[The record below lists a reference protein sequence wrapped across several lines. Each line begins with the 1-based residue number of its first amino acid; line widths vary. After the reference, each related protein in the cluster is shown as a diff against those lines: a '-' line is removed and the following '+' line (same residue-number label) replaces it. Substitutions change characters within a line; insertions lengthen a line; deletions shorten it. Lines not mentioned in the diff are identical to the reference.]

1 MNSTRKLT
9 RDQRAIMKEFCETYG
24 FTPDQVGFDGE
35 STTPIF
41 DFDALSVLSLR
52 LCNVPEIAVSFVGFE
67 TANMA
72 TSSVRVRLA
81 NGAVREFFAVAQ
93 MGELMHNGEPVVD
106 ATQAANLSRGRA
118 LRVGLRAATFDPVK
132 AHAAMKRGENVVDFT
147 PGKFVDPGL
156 AECHMLGEELGYIVR
171 DGGRVTD
178 RSTYDRLMATYF
190 QGATSTAALTPQQ
203 RAQWAGMLRAW
214 KNARQRKAS

>member
-1 MNSTRKLT
+1 MNRKLN
-9 RDQRAIMKEFCETYG
+9 RDQRAILKDFCETYD
-24 FTPDQVGFDGE
+24 FSENQIGFDSD

-52 LCNVPEIAVSFVGFE
+52 LCNVPGIAVSFVGFE
-67 TANMA
+67 NANMA
-72 TSSVRVRLA
+72 TSSVTVRLA

-93 MGELMHNGEPVVD
+93 MGEHMHNGEPVVD
-106 ATQAANLSRGRA
+106 AIQAVNLSRARA

-132 AHAAMKRGENVVDFT
+132 AHAAMKRGENVLDFT

-156 AECHMLGEELGYIVR
+156 AECHMIGEELGYIVR
-171 DGGRVTD
+171 DGGKLVD

-190 QGATSTAALTPQQ
+190 HGKTSTAALTPQE

-214 KNARQRKAS
+214 KSARQRKAS